1 MLELFFL
8 GEVWLVK
15 TEISGQQ
22 CQAMRKEE
30 ELVERREHFML
41 QELHVSQ
48 ELEEWRRDSTSIRHR
63 TMNGCELVVNGYGC

>member
-1 MLELFFL
+1 
-8 GEVWLVK
+8 
-15 TEISGQQ
+15 
-22 CQAMRKEE
+22 MRKEE